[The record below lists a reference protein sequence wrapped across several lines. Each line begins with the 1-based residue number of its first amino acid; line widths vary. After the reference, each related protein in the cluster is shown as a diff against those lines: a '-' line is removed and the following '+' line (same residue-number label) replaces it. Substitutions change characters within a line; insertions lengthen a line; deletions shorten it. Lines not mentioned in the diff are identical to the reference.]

1 MNYKFSFRFV
11 TTLLVLLSVCAAT
24 MAQSKAFDMSRMNNS
39 VEACTD
45 FFEYAN
51 GTWLK
56 NTEIPAAYS
65 RWGSFNVL
73 AENNRDILKLVLD
86 DSLK

>member
-1 MNYKFSFRFV
+1 MRKICFRFI
-11 TTLLVLLSVCAAT
+11 TTLFALSFACVAAL
-24 MAQSKAFDMSRMNNS
+24 AQTKGFDTSRMDTS

-65 RWGSFNVL
+65 RWGTFN
-73 AENNRDILKLVLD
+73 ISGGK
-86 DSLK
+86 